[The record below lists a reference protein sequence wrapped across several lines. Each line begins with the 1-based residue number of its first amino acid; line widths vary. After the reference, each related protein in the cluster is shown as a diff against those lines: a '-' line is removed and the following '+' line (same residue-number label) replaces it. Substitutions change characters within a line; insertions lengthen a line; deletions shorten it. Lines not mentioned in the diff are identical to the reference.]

1 MIKMVKDDMVCDVAS
16 SQMDIMR
23 DSGWQTEKEAAKAK
37 PAKKAEKAPVKKA
50 EKAPAKKE
58 TTKRKRR
65 SLKDKE

>member
-37 PAKKAEKAPVKKA
+37 PAKKAEKAP
-50 EKAPAKKE
+50 AKKE